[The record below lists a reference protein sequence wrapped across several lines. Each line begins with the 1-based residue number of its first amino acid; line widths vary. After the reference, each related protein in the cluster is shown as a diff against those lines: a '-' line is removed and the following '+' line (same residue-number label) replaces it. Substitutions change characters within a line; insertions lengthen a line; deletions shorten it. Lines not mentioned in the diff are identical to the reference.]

1 MDNSHNEDIEDKF
14 QSVIVYIAEKM
25 IGMKIISELFD
36 KARAIIGQTM
46 DKDKTDKIIKSLMQD
61 IISSFNSQNKKKLL
75 DSYPVQK

>member
-1 MDNSHNEDIEDKF
+1 MDNSPNEDIEDKF

-36 KARAIIGQTM
+36 KANAIIG
-46 DKDKTDKIIKSLMQD
+46 DGKDKKKNDKIIKSLMQD
-61 IISSFNSQNKKKLL
+61 IISSFNSQNKKRLL

>member
-1 MDNSHNEDIEDKF
+1 
-14 QSVIVYIAEKM
+14 M

-36 KARAIIGQTM
+36 KAREIIGQTM

-61 IISSFNSQNKKKLL
+61 IISSFNSQNKKRLL